1 MLQSQYSTRSEIE
14 CIVTLLI
21 SRAYQHTHT
30 SCKLSLSCLVV
41 VTGTGIS
48 RVGRDAS
55 AAVRNDCKLPL
66 FCSLLFCSHGP
77 NTRDVF
83 YFARAWCRRKKQ
95 CIWSRG
101 INAECRTHY
110 LSPRVGKRNEKCCK
124 LSKNRYLYLLWSQFI
139 FFFHLFLSLSEFTLI
154 HTIPNPKKQKL
165 RNTQA
170 VVNAERTSYRQ
181 QELGAARFHIRVFVP
196 CSIIQHLQG

>member
-83 YFARAWCRRKKQ
+83 YFARAWCRWKKR

-124 LSKNRYLYLLWSQFI
+124 LSKNRYLHLLWSQL
-139 FFFHLFLSLSEFTLI
+139 FFFFFSYVSFFKWIHAGTQSQILKNKHSPTRRPWSTL
-154 HTIPNPKKQKL
+154 
-165 RNTQA
+165 
-170 VVNAERTSYRQ
+170 NARLTDSKN
-181 QELGAARFHIRVFVP
+181 
-196 CSIIQHLQG
+196 